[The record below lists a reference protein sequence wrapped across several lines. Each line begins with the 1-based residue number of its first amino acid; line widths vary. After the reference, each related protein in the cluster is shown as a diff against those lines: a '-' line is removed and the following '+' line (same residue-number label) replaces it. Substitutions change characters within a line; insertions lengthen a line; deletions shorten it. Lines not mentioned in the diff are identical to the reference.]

1 MPTNT
6 NDIAVAVYN
15 DHDTAEEAVKTL
27 QNAGFD
33 MNKISIVG
41 KDYEAD
47 EHVVGF
53 LNASDRAKF
62 FGKFGAFWGGLV
74 GVLFGSA
81 LIFVPVIGHVVILG
95 PLAAAIAG
103 AIEGGVGGAVVGGA
117 FSALG
122 GALSAIGLPK
132 NSVLQYETEVKANK
146 FLLVLAG
153 NADEIARA
161 REVLKTS
168 SHASFDHHVGAGEA
182 TAPVA
187 A

>member
-1 MPTNT
+1 
-6 NDIAVAVYN
+6 
-15 DHDTAEEAVKTL
+15 L
-27 QNAGFD
+27 C
-33 MNKISIVG
+33 
-41 KDYEAD
+41 KDYETD

-81 LIFVPVIGHVVILG
+81 LIFVPLVGHVVILG

-103 AIEGGVGGAVVGGA
+103 AIEGGVEGAAIGGA

-122 GALSAIGLPK
+122 GALSAIGLPE
-132 NSVLQYETEVKANK
+132 NSVVQYETELKANK

-153 NADEIARA
+153 APTRSGTHVNFSRRRA
-161 REVLKTS
+161 MLRSTITRER
-168 SHASFDHHVGAGEA
+168 A
-182 TAPVA
+182 TAKPWSRHSRTPIFGSGPA
-187 A
+187 